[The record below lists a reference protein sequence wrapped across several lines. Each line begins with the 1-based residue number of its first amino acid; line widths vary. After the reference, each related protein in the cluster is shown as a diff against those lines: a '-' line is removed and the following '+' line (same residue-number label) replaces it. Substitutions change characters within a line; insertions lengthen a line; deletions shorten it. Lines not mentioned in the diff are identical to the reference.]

1 MAEVLLVTVVAEAVL
16 EPRLL
21 AELKEVGAHGWT
33 VSDARG
39 EGPRNRRTGDIAGGN
54 VRIESLMPQET
65 ADNFMA
71 RLAEQYFPNYACIA
85 WVHPVSVMRPDKF
98 T

>member
-1 MAEVLLVTVVAEAVL
+1 MADVLLVTVVAEAVL

-21 AELKEVGAHGWT
+21 QELKDAGAHGWT
-33 VSDARG
+33 VTDARG

-54 VRIESLMPQET
+54 VHIESLMSQEA
-65 ADNFMA
+65 ADRLMA
-71 RLAEQYFPNYACIA
+71 RLVDHYFPSYACIA
-85 WVHPVSVMRPDKF
+85 WVHPVTVMRPDKF